1 MTNRL
6 VTDEEDPLF
15 SWGQEVTVTDL
26 RQVVDPGNTLDFVE
40 ETRLSMV
47 STHLN
52 RLLRQN
58 LRPNEVQLEED
69 YIQLLGAE
77 VALEYL
83 PAR

>member
-1 MTNRL
+1 MTNGL
-6 VTDEEDPLF
+6 AADEEDPLF
-15 SWGQEVTVTDL
+15 NWGQEVTVTDL
-26 RQVVDPGNTLDFVE
+26 RRVVDPGNTLDFVE
-40 ETRLSMV
+40 EARLSMV

-69 YIQLLGAE
+69 CIRLLGAE